1 MKMLICG
8 GDFDRESGKKS
19 KIIEKLSES
28 LKNIF
33 DADVI
38 NGGNLNL
45 ITNIDFSKYDIAL
58 WCPNISNDEEKII
71 PNIKEI
77 NQKILLISTKRVIEK
92 QYSDFDVVGHLL
104 KNKSNLGIKI
114 TKDENNRYVFK
125 LIDPLGNEYYD
136 GSDLN
141 DLAAA
146 IGKRVRFIK
155 SLKRIKSQRVG
166 DKREF
171 KISEEFIEFIKHT
184 GSEFT
189 KYVNA
194 VNPNR
199 FLGNASTRC
208 MFGFPAEKQDE
219 RLFVTQRNIDK
230 ELIETNGFVEVTTN
244 TEIVE
249 YYGEKKPSVDTPIQI
264 RLFDYYKNINFMVH
278 GHVYIENAKMT
289 ESKIPCGFVEEFEE
303 IIEMYPSREETSFA
317 INLKGHGCLI
327 VGNKVED
334 LWKHSNFKSRDLTEK

>member
-8 GDFDRESGKKS
+8 GDFNRETGKKS
-19 KIIEKLSES
+19 KIIEKLSDE
-28 LKNIF
+28 LIKYFDVDIF
-33 DADVI
+33 
-38 NGGNLNL
+38 NGGHLNQ

-71 PNIKEI
+71 PNIKVL

-114 TKDENNRYVFK
+114 TKDDNNRYQFK

-136 GSDLN
+136 GAELSE
-141 DLAAA
+141 LASS
-146 IGKRVRFIK
+146 IGDRVKFIK
-155 SLKRIKSQRVG
+155 GLKRIKSQRVG

-171 KISEEFIEFIKHT
+171 KISEEFIDFIKYT

-208 MFGFPAEKQDE
+208 MFGFPAEKQNE

-244 TEIVE
+244 TEVVE
-249 YYGEKKPSVDTPIQI
+249 YYGDKKPSVDTPIQI

-278 GHVYIENAKMT
+278 GHVYIEEAKMT
-289 ESKIPCGFVEEFEE
+289 HSKIPCGFVEEFEE
-303 IIEMYPSREETSFA
+303 IIEMYPSREESSFA
-317 INLKGHGCLI
+317 VNLKGHGCLI
-327 VGNKVED
+327 VGNSVED
-334 LWKHSNFKSRDLTEK
+334 LWKYSKFKSRDLTEK